1 LVWGPLRTRTD
12 REPPDEAACLDIAAR
27 YLAPR
32 PRSRWEVRRRLLKAG
47 ADEDIADATLVKL
60 ERLGFVDDLAF
71 ARWWLEQR
79 DRHAPR
85 GQRGIEAELRQHGVA
100 VETLAA
106 LRLEDAT
113 ERPTSGEPLPSSEE
127 ERAAV
132 ALTRQLGGRPVPDD
146 PRARQRLVAFL
157 VRRGFS
163 AGVAWEVVRSA
174 MASAERAP
182 EDLP

>member
-1 LVWGPLRTRTD
+1 
-12 REPPDEAACLDIAAR
+12 
-27 YLAPR
+27 
-32 PRSRWEVRRRLLKAG
+32 
-47 ADEDIADATLVKL
+47 VKL

-100 VETLAA
+100 AETLAA
-106 LRLEDAT
+106 LRLEDPT
-113 ERPTSGEPLPSSEE
+113 ERPTSGEPLPASEE

-132 ALTRQLGGRPVPDD
+132 ALHRQLGTHPMPDD

-163 AGVAWEVVRSA
+163 AGIAWDVVRA
-174 MASAERAP
+174 ATAPAERSP
-182 EDLP
+182 EDVP